1 MKLET
6 SPWLHEL
13 SWPAIE
19 NYLKNDDIVLIPVG
33 ATEQHGRHTPM
44 SVDTEWS
51 VAVAEGA
58 AVKAKV
64 LAVPPMHFGWSP
76 HHLAYPGA
84 VTLRAETLIDVL
96 VDVGQSLAYH
106 GFKKLI
112 FINGNRLANHAPME
126 IAATKLRFQTGV
138 FASVVDVGLVA
149 RREIAEICPD
159 GQTGHA
165 GDVETSF
172 MLHWKPELVDMSK
185 AAVGKAHDGGP
196 IAGHP
201 MMLEPP
207 FDLNAVTIRS
217 TDAELRESAAP
228 TGIAGDATIA
238 TAEKGKAALEA
249 IINNTVLHIEQVR
262 NKKVEL
268 KPVSIPV

>member
-1 MKLET
+1 MKLQT

-13 SWPAIE
+13 SWEAIAD
-19 NYLKNDDIVLIPVG
+19 YLTHDDIVIIPVG
-33 ATEQHGRHTPM
+33 ATEQHGRHTAM

-51 VAVAEGA
+51 IAVAEGA
-58 AVKAKV
+58 AIGAKV
-64 LAVPPMHFGWSP
+64 LTVPPIHFGWSP

-84 VTLRAETLIDVL
+84 ITLRPETLIDVL

-185 AAVGKAHDGGP
+185 AVAGNPHGGGP

-217 TDAELRESAAP
+217 TDVELRESSAP
-228 TGIAGDATIA
+228 SGIAGDARIA

-249 IINNTVLHIEQVR
+249 IVRNTIVHIEQIRHKAVT
-262 NKKVEL
+262 L
-268 KPVSIPV
+268 KSVNIPI